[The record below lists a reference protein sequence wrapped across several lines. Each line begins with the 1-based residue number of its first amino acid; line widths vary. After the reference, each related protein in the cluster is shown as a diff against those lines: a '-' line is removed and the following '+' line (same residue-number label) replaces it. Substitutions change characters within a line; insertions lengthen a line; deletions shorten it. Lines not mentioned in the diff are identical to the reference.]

1 LAHLIRNDRCAICI
15 AHLAVFNAG
24 LFEPSRY
31 GDFSLLGKLHRVRE
45 KVHTDLLNALLVTKD
60 VTFWDIYDNFG
71 LLASSLHL
79 DDANNLNNG
88 LLHLHMHILGLEGSA
103 LDLCMI

>member
-1 LAHLIRNDRCAICI
+1 
-15 AHLAVFNAG
+15 
-24 LFEPSRY
+24 
-31 GDFSLLGKLHRVRE
+31 
-45 KVHTDLLNALLVTKD
+45 
-60 VTFWDIYDNFG
+60 
-71 LLASSLHL
+71 LASSLHL